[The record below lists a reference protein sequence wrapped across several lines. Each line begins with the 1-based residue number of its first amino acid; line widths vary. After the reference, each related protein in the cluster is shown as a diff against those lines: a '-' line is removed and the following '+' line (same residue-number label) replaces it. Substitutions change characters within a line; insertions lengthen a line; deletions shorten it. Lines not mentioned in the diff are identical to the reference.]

1 MSLKNQIW
9 FKMKWKISVSSGVNL
24 DYLISK
30 DNKKDNNFLFTLFQD
45 FFWKTQTVDNSDF
58 FFGSL
63 TVRFFGSLL

>member
-58 FFGSL
+58 FFVSL
-63 TVRFFGSLL
+63 TVRFFVSLL